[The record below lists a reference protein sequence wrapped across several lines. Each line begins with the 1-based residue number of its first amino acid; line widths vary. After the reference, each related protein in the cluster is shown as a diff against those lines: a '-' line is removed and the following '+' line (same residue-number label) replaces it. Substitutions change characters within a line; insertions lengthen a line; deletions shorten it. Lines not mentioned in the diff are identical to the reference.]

1 MGQETA
7 AIEGVEGIWDVF
19 VNPQTVVFV
28 LCIYIMTYA
37 ARRVVKV
44 AWKGSAGSHLYN
56 EVLLPLAPIG
66 NGMILAFLVK
76 QASFFPATFGDSMT
90 SKMMYGAVAGL
101 FSGWAYS
108 RIRSFVKAKLGGSD
122 DDSIPPP
129 AADADDDME
138 KKKDEEKPK
147 DG

>member
-1 MGQETA
+1 MDQNTASVET
-7 AIEGVEGIWDVF
+7 IWEVF

-37 ARRVVKV
+37 IRRVVKV
-44 AWKGSAGSHLYN
+44 AWKGSEASHLYT

-66 NGMILAFLVK
+66 NGMILAWLVK

-108 RIRSFVKAKLGGSD
+108 RIRSFVKSKLGGS

-129 AADADDDME
+129 AADKE
-138 KKKDEEKPK
+138 KDEEKPK